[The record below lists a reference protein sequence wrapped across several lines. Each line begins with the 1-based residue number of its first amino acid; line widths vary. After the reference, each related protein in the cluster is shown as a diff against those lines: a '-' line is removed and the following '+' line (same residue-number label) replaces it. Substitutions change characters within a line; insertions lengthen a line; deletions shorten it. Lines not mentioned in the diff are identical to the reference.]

1 TATLKQAVDSAEDSK
16 KIVESFANRK
26 AVLNRILEV
35 ESDSVRLSFYD
46 NGEIDGDSISVFVNK
61 RVVLT
66 HQELAAKAMNL
77 YLRLDSTLLDTEV
90 SMFAENLGKYPPNT
104 ALMVVTD
111 GKHRYEVFMSSSLT
125 ENSTI
130 QLRRKRKP

>member
-1 TATLKQAVDSAEDSK
+1 VKPADKDDSK
-16 KIVESFANRK
+16 KIVESFTTRK
-26 AVLNRILEV
+26 SVLNQVLEV

-66 HQELAAKAMNL
+66 HQMLAAKAL
-77 YLRLDSTLLDTEV
+77 TVYLRLDSTLNDTEI

-104 ALMVVTD
+104 ALMIVTD